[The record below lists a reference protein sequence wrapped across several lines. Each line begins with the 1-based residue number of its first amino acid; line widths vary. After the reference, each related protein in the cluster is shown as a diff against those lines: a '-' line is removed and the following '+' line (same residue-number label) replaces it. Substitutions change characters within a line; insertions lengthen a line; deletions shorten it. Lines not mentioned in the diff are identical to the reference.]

1 MFDTNKFIIDSI
13 EMFIDKKLE
22 RVINNDRMAVVL
34 GTKMKG
40 RKTLYRVQMDGRE
53 YLVYDGIGLKPEPN
67 TKVWIHIPNGNL
79 ENAYIAA
86 RIE

>member
-22 RVINNDRMAVVL
+22 RFINNDRMAVVL
-34 GTKMKG
+34 GTKTKG
-40 RKTLYRVQMDGRE
+40 RKTLYRVQMDGGE
-53 YLVYDGIGLKPEPN
+53 YLVGDGIGMKPEPN
-67 TKVWIHIPNGNL
+67 TRVWVHIPNGNL

-86 RIE
+86 RID

>member
-13 EMFIDKKLE
+13 EMFINKKLE

-40 RKTLYRVQMDGRE
+40 RKTLYRVQMDGGE

-67 TKVWIHIPNGNL
+67 TKVWVHIPNGNL

>member
-1 MFDTNKFIIDSI
+1 MFDTNKYIIDSI
-13 EMFIDKKLE
+13 EMFINKKLE

-40 RKTLYRVQMDGRE
+40 RKTLCRVQMDGGE
-53 YLVYDGIGLKPEPN
+53 YLVNDGIGLKPEPN
-67 TKVWIHIPNGNL
+67 TKVWVHIPNGNL

>member
-40 RKTLYRVQMDGRE
+40 RKTLYRVQMDGGE

-67 TKVWIHIPNGNL
+67 TKVWVHIPNGNL

>member
-22 RVINNDRMAVVL
+22 RVINSDRMAVVL

-40 RKTLYRVQMDGRE
+40 RKTLYRVQMDGGE

>member
-13 EMFIDKKLE
+13 EMFINKKLE
-22 RVINNDRMAVVL
+22 RVINNDRMAVVT
-34 GTKMKG
+34 GTKMHR
-40 RKTLYRVQMDGRE
+40 RKIKYMVQMDGGE
-53 YLVYDGIGLKPEPN
+53 YLVNYGIGLAPKPN
-67 TKVWIHIPNGNL
+67 TRVWVHIPNGNL

>member
-13 EMFIDKKLE
+13 EMFINKKLE
-22 RVINNDRMAVVL
+22 GVINNDRMAVVL
-34 GTKMKG
+34 GVKTKG
-40 RKTLYRVQMDGRE
+40 RKVLYRVRMDGGE
-53 YLVYDGIGLKPEPN
+53 YLVNDGVGLKPEPN
-67 TKVWIHIPNGNL
+67 TKVWVHIPNGNI